1 MDDSLIRFFAP
12 HTQEEESLLRGEPLA
27 QGRYTDRSAFI
38 VEGERFVPSRQ
49 MISLRPHTRFADFPM
64 HWHDYVEMMYMLQGE
79 TLHGMPDGS
88 TVRLQAGEL
97 LLINRHSA
105 HSIARCGENDIAV
118 NFLIQQEFLDFVP
131 DMIGTHNVLGR
142 FLLDALRNYEQDM
155 AYLHFRVAEISEIQ
169 WLLQS
174 IVHSL
179 IAPKAAGL
187 QIRRTE
193 MGLLFLHLLS
203 RPECMRMPAATHQ
216 ENLVVIELL
225 QEIRQNYADFVLR
238 DFARRK
244 HVSSAYLC
252 KVLKE
257 ATGKNCTALLQ
268 ERRIEKAKRM
278 LRETNLS
285 VMEICAA
292 VGYSNSSYFYRI
304 FESATG
310 MSPSAWR
317 VNSGCD
323 ERR

>member
-193 MGLLFLHLLS
+193 MGLHNALQQPLAVSYTHLSLPPFCPFLDAS
-203 RPECMRMPAATHQ
+203 
-216 ENLVVIELL
+216 
-225 QEIRQNYADFVLR
+225 
-238 DFARRK
+238 
-244 HVSSAYLC
+244 
-252 KVLKE
+252 
-257 ATGKNCTALLQ
+257 KNNT
-268 ERRIEKAKRM
+268 
-278 LRETNLS
+278 
-285 VMEICAA
+285 
-292 VGYSNSSYFYRI
+292 
-304 FESATG
+304 
-310 MSPSAWR
+310 
-317 VNSGCD
+317 
-323 ERR
+323 